1 MFDGILSLEKT
12 ALERL
17 TQHRRVSGSLGTEME
32 EMLYLAGILWDEV
45 EGEYFNFDQFLTEA
59 NQTIVT
65 ELIPHEDYS

>member
-17 TQHRRVSGSLGTEME
+17 TQHRRVSGSLGAEME